1 MDRYGSYGTEKR
13 LEASKN
19 IDKMS
24 PLEIAAL
31 INDQDKTVAY
41 AVEKALPEAAQAIEL
56 LASALKNGGRAFYCG
71 AGTSGRLGVL
81 DASECPPTFGV
92 SPQTVQGVLAGGR
105 DAAFDSIEDAEDDE
119 DSIVRQLKDAGFCK
133 KDVCVGIS
141 ASGSA
146 RCVQGALRFAHSLGA
161 ATVAVSNNADSP
173 LIPLADTAV
182 IAVVGPE
189 VISGSTR
196 MKAGTAQKMILN
208 MLSTGAMVRCG
219 RTLGNLMAYMVPSND
234 KLKERA
240 LRMISGETGASREEA
255 SAALERNGNVIAD
268 AIRELRGKDP
278 ADK

>member
-1 MDRYGSYGTEKR
+1 MDRYGSLGTEQAFC
-13 LEASKN
+13 ESKN

-24 PLEIAAL
+24 SLEIARL
-31 INDQDKTVAY
+31 INGQDKTVAF
-41 AVEKALPEAAQAIEL
+41 AVEKALPDIARAIDL
-56 LASALKNGGRAFYCG
+56 LEERLNEGGRVFYCG

-81 DASECPPTFGV
+81 DASECPPTYGV
-92 SPQTVQGVLAGGR
+92 SPQTFQGVLAGGR
-105 DAAFDSIEDAEDDE
+105 DAAFDSVEDAEDDE
-119 DSIVRQLKDAGFCK
+119 VSIVRQLKDAAFCS

-146 RCVQGALRFAHSLGA
+146 PCVHGALKYARSLGA

-173 LIPLADTAV
+173 LIPLADISV

-219 RTLGNLMAYMVPSND
+219 RTLGNLMAYMVPSNA
-234 KLKERA
+234 KLTERA
-240 LRMISGETGASREEA
+240 LRMIMCETGASRELA
-255 SAALERNGNVIAD
+255 LRALERSGNVIAD
-268 AIRELRGKDP
+268 AIRRLRAEND
-278 ADK
+278 